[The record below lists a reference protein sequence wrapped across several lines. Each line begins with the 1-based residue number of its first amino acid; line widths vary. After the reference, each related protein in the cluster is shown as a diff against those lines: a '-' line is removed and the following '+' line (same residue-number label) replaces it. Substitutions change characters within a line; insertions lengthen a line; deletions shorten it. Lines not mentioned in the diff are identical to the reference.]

1 MTEVTDRFPLPERIG
16 QHIAVNIAKL
26 SETVGKAYHR
36 IENDG
41 PLLDGKVPLREEWV
55 DLDDVE
61 RRWPDKV
68 AEVHQA
74 LARACARTPSR
85 HQLV

>member
-1 MTEVTDRFPLPERIG
+1 MTESEPKPPACVVVDLQNDDQAESRLVVYANGRI
-16 QHIAVNIAKL
+16 L
-26 SETVGKAYHR
+26 YHR

-41 PLLDGKVPLREEWV
+41 HLLIYGKGPLREEWV
-55 DLDDVE
+55 DLDDVA

-74 LARACARTPSR
+74 LTRMRSNT
-85 HQLV
+85 